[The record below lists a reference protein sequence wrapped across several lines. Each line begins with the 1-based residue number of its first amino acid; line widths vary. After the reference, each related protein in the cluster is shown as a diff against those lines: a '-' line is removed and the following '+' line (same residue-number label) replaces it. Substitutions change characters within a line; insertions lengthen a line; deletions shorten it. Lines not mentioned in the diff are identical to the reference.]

1 MSARTQQ
8 RSFAGGEVTP
18 EFWAH
23 IDDAKYQSGLAECR
37 NFIVLP
43 HGPIQNRPGTR
54 FVRAVKN
61 SLCATRV
68 IPFTYSSTQTIVIEL
83 GAGYFRFHT
92 QGATITTDGVTPY
105 EVGNPYN
112 EADLFAIK
120 YVQSADVLT
129 LTHPNYQPLE
139 LRRLGATSWT
149 LSTISFVSSLSAPS
163 SASVSATL
171 ASSPSGLVSYS
182 YVVTAVN
189 DSALDESPQSPV
201 SLGLWVSLNGVAGTG
216 GITVGTAGITIA
228 NPAVFN
234 TPTAHN
240 LSEGDPIDVSGSGLT
255 GVDGTWY
262 VAAPT
267 STTFS
272 VKDTNG
278 ALLSTIGTGTYSG
291 SGKYRLHGC
300 KNNLLQTGA
309 SNVITWTA
317 VSGAKRYYIYK
328 FSNGLYGYIGQTE
341 QTSFVD
347 SDITADVS
355 KTPPQQQSPFSGAGN
370 YPGAVSYF
378 EQRRCF
384 AGTTSK
390 PQTLWMT
397 RSGTES
403 NMSYSLPTRDDD
415 AITFRV
421 AAREANTI
429 RHIVPLSNLVLLTGS
444 AEWRVTSLNSD
455 AITPST
461 VSVRPQ
467 SFIGAN
473 NVSPLIINNNL
484 IYAAARGG
492 HVRELAY
499 AWQSSGYVTG
509 DLSLR
514 APHLFDGLDI
524 VDAGFAKSPQPIAWF
539 VSSNGKLLGLTY
551 VPEQQVGAW
560 HQHDTD
566 GVFESVAVVAEGS
579 YDAVYVVVKRTLNGS
594 SVRCIERFA
603 ARLFIDQKDAFFVD
617 CGATYTNS
625 SPVTTITGLTWLEG
639 ETVSILADGAVM
651 PQQVVTSGAITLDQ
665 PASTVHVG
673 LPITSDAQTL
683 PLAMQIDSAFGQGR
697 PKNVSAAFLRVYRS
711 GGIWAGPSS
720 DRLAEIKPRRWEPY
734 GSAPGLRTEE
744 LKIVIPASWS
754 DGGSILIRQIDP
766 LPLTVCGLTLEV
778 AVGGG

>member
-23 IDDAKYQSGLAECR
+23 IDDAKYQSGLAKCR

-43 HGPIQNRPGTR
+43 HGPAQNRPGTR
-54 FVRAVKN
+54 FVREVKA
-61 SLCATRV
+61 SVYPTRL
-68 IPFTYSSTQTIVIEL
+68 IPFTYSSTQTIVIEV
-83 GAGYFRFHT
+83 GQGYFRFHT
-92 QGATITTDGVTPY
+92 QGATITTDGTTPY
-105 EVGNPYN
+105 EVSNPYHA
-112 EADLFAIK
+112 EDLFEIK

-129 LTHPNYQPLE
+129 LTHPGYQPLE
-139 LRRLGATSWT
+139 LRRLGATNWT
-149 LSTISFVSSLSAPS
+149 LSTISFVSALPAPS
-163 SASVSATL
+163 SVSVSATL
-171 ASSPSGLVSYS
+171 ASSPSGLVTYS

-189 DSALDESPQSPV
+189 DSALDESPQS
-201 SLGLWVSLNGVAGTG
+201 SVSLNGASLPLNAAG
-216 GITVGTAGITIA
+216 GTTPGITIST
-228 NPAVFN
+228 PAVLN
-234 TPTAHN
+234 TPVTHN
-240 LSEGDPIDVSGSGLT
+240 LAEGDAIDLSSTGLT

-262 VAAPT
+262 VTAPGDKY
-267 STTFS
+267 FS
-272 VKDTNG
+272 VKNSSG
-278 ALLSTIGTGTYSG
+278 ALLSTVGTGTYSG
-291 SGKYRLHGC
+291 TGQYRLHGC

-309 SNVITWTA
+309 SNAISWPTVA
-317 VSGAKRYYIYK
+317 GAKRYYIYK

-492 HVRELAY
+492 HIRELAY

-514 APHLFDGLDI
+514 APHLFDNLDI
-524 VDAGFAKSPQPIAWF
+524 VDAAFAKSPQPIAWF

-579 YDAVYVVVKRTLNGS
+579 YDAVYVVVRRTINGA
-594 SVRCIERFA
+594 SVRYIERFA
-603 ARLFIDQKDAFFVD
+603 PRLFDAAEDAFFVD
-617 CGATYTNS
+617 CGATYAGGA
-625 SPVTTITGLTWLEG
+625 PVTTISGLTWLEG
-639 ETVSILADGAVM
+639 KTVSILADGAVM
-651 PQQVVTSGAITLDQ
+651 PQRVVSGGAITLDQ
-665 PASTVHVG
+665 PASTVHIG
-673 LPITSDAQTL
+673 LPITADIQTL
-683 PLAMQIDSAFGQGR
+683 PLALQVDSGFGQGR
-697 PKNVSAAFLRVYRS
+697 PKNVSRVWLRVYRS
-711 GGIWAGPSS
+711 GGIWAGPSE
-720 DRLAEIKPRRWEPY
+720 DRLSEVKPRRYEDY
-734 GSAPGLRTEE
+734 GAAPGLRTEE
-744 LKIVIPASWS
+744 LGLAVPASWS
-754 DGGSILIRQIDP
+754 DGGSIIVRQIDP
-766 LPLTVCGLTLEV
+766 LPLTICGMTLEV
-778 AVGGG
+778 SVGGG